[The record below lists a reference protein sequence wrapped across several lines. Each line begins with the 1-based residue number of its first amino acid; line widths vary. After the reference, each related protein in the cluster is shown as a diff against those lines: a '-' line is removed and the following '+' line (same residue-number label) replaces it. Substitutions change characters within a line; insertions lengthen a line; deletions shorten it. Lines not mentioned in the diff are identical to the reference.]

1 MATEYI
7 EPQWLLPNELNQA
20 VPADG
25 ATGSGLAEDRQSL
38 YSMEFDGSN
47 DVIDLGSGTELELI
61 DDFSI
66 SVWIKPTGSLSRG
79 IICCGDRSGGS
90 GWFISRTSTD
100 KVAFSVYTVN
110 ARIATSTTSVN
121 TGDWFHVIGTFEKN
135 GTANQQVKIYI
146 NGNTTAEDENGWS
159 SAQTPSYA
167 GTIYKEIGFPYVG
180 SNYYEGSI
188 DEVAIFSRTLSS
200 DEITTLWNSGSPGN
214 AMILEPTAYYPL
226 GEQARAAGSLAGGIA
241 DWQFPNQSLESYA
254 FDFNGTGYATVTPN
268 AFTDFTVSFWINP
281 SAGVSASYDGI
292 LGQGT
297 TAAQG
302 GILKYVAYSSNA
314 TSGNVSVFINGWT
327 DVSGTVINGVWTNII
342 LTYDSTA
349 DELKGYN
356 NGSLY
361 TTISSPDFSAQTTAA
376 HSFVDIG
383 RRNNLST
390 TIFYGEISNVALW
403 DSASI
408 NIDNIYNNGI
418 PQSTYTLTPNSW
430 WKLDSSAT
438 FDPATTT
445 WSIPD
450 AGSGSNTGT
459 STGMTQASLVPSD
472 LQFES
477 PYSNFSLEFD
487 AGSSQYIN
495 CGNPTE
501 LQITGALTLSAW
513 IKSPTLTGTNQ
524 GIIYKDDNTNRCYKM
539 QLAGSSGVPLGRLQF
554 STFESGVVDHTDG
567 TTNLA
572 DDDWHHVVAVYTPST
587 SVVLYVDGA
596 VQTTNTI
603 GIPVSIDNDPADF
616 EIGRKG
622 DGTLYFDGNIDEVA
636 IWNTALTAAQVTQ
649 VYNNGY
655 PRDLTFLS
663 PTSWWRLG
671 EDAYFVSPDF
681 TIPNKISGG
690 VSGVSDNM
698 TDIALVADAP
708 GSFGGGLGYSLD
720 VEDRI
725 GDAKES
731 TANSVSYNMI
741 QANRI
746 SYPAGYVPTQV
757 DNDYAMAF
765 DGISTYID
773 VGTISLG
780 TIFTVSCWVNFNSFS
795 ATTGIIFGGGVSYY
809 ALYAPNSTTIWAY
822 FGGGS
827 SFTVPALSGW
837 NNLVFTRNGGDG
849 ELFLNGVSQ
858 GTKTTYGANNFD
870 LNFIGCENQ
879 AGGTEYYVDGEIDEA
894 AVFDYV
900 LSANQIQQDIYG
912 GGRAPKCADLNNISN
927 LTPPVAW
934 YRMGD

>member
-1 MATEYI
+1 MATEFR

-20 VPADG
+20 IPADG
-25 ATGSGLAEDRQSL
+25 ATGSGLTEDRQSL
-38 YSMEFDGSN
+38 YSMEFDGVNDAVRVFEGVVADNPFLAPNNQITISAFINIAGAFGFAGNGSIFGSSLSGSGAQLMLRINSSNQIVFRIRTSAPYLDVTGTTTLSN
-47 DVIDLGSGTELELI
+47 DTWYHVAVTWDGVNVQLYLDGSPEGSPVANSIFNPPAGTYYTNI
-61 DDFSI
+61 GTAQTAATTHYDDF
-66 SVWIKPTGSLSRG
+66 
-79 IICCGDRSGGS
+79 
-90 GWFISRTSTD
+90 
-100 KVAFSVYTVN
+100 
-110 ARIATSTTSVN
+110 
-121 TGDWFHVIGTFEKN
+121 N
-135 GTANQQVKIYI
+135 GK
-146 NGNTTAEDENGWS
+146 
-159 SAQTPSYA
+159 
-167 GTIYKEIGFPYVG
+167 
-180 SNYYEGSI
+180 I
-188 DEVAIFSRTLSS
+188 DEVAVWQRGLSS
-200 DEITTLWNSGSPGN
+200 DEVDTLWNGGVPGN
-214 AMILEPTAYYPL
+214 AMTLNPMAYYPL
-226 GEQARAAGSLAGGIA
+226 GEQARLAGTA

-254 FDFNGTGYATVTPN
+254 FDFDGSDYIDCGNDSSLN
-268 AFTDFTVSFWINP
+268 ITDNLS
-281 SAGVSASYDGI
+281 VSAWIKTTDNGLQTIVNKDQATPTRIWNLAMGFGTISFQVR
-292 LGQGT
+292 LGA
-297 TAAQG
+297 TAKTA
-302 GILKYVAYSSNA
+302 SSA
-314 TSGNVSVFINGWT
+314 TNLS
-327 DVSGTVINGVWTNII
+327 DGVWHHVVGTYEPSTEVKIYI
-342 LTYDSTA
+342 DGVLADTESTSIPASLTDDATIPVYMGSYSNSTA
-349 DELKGYN
+349 ERY
-356 NGSLY
+356 
-361 TTISSPDFSAQTTAA
+361 A
-376 HSFVDIG
+376 
-383 RRNNLST
+383 
-390 TIFYGEISNVALW
+390 GEISNVTIW
-403 DSASI
+403 DSTLTGP
-408 NIDNIYNNGI
+408 NVTTLYNNGI
-418 PQSTYTLTPNSW
+418 PLTTLADFPSSGDVQGW
-430 WKLDSSAT
+430 WKLNSSAT
-438 FDPATTT
+438 FDPTAVEWT
-445 WSIPD
+445 IPD
-450 AGSGSNTGT
+450 DSTNSNTGT
-459 STGMTQASLVPSD
+459 STGMDQTNLVTSD

-487 AGSSQYIN
+487 GTDDYIDCTN
-495 CGNPTE
+495 DSIFNLT
-501 LQITGALTLSAW
+501 TGMTISAW
-513 IKSPTLTGTNQ
+513 INPTVAVTN
-524 GIIYKDDNTNRCYKM
+524 KFLVAKRWSTNSY
-539 QLAGSSGVPLGRLQF
+539 QIATAGSINPQCSVWI
-554 STFESGVVDHTDG
+554 G
-567 TTNLA
+567 TTRYNA
-572 DDDWHHVVAVYTPST
+572 SGST
-587 SVVLYVDGA
+587 VLSAGTWYHIVGTFDGSNVKVYVDGVLEGTTA
-596 VQTTNTI
+596 ASGSLDQTADI
-603 GIPVSIDNDPADF
+603 VSIA
-616 EIGRKG
+616 KG
-622 DGTLYFDGNIDEVA
+622 VNNNTYNFNGKIDEVA
-636 IWNTALTAAQVTQ
+636 IWDSALTAAQVTQ

-655 PRDLTFLS
+655 PRDLTFIS
-663 PTSWWRLG
+663 PISWWRLG

-681 TIPNKISGG
+681 TIPNKITGAPNA
-690 VSGVSDNM
+690 VTANM
-698 TDIALVADAP
+698 DDVDLVANAP

>member
-1 MATEYI
+1 MATEFR

-20 VPADG
+20 IPADG
-25 ATGSGLAEDRQSL
+25 ATGSGLTEDRQSL
-38 YSMEFDGSN
+38 YSMEFDGVNDAVRVFEGVVADNPFLAPNNQITISAFINIAGAFGFAGNGSIFGSSLSGSGAQLMLRINSSNQIVFRIRTSAPYLDVTGTTTLSN
-47 DVIDLGSGTELELI
+47 DTWYHVAVTWDGVNVQLYLDGSPEGSPVANSIFNPPAGTYYTNI
-61 DDFSI
+61 GTAQTAATTHYDDF
-66 SVWIKPTGSLSRG
+66 
-79 IICCGDRSGGS
+79 
-90 GWFISRTSTD
+90 
-100 KVAFSVYTVN
+100 
-110 ARIATSTTSVN
+110 
-121 TGDWFHVIGTFEKN
+121 N
-135 GTANQQVKIYI
+135 GK
-146 NGNTTAEDENGWS
+146 
-159 SAQTPSYA
+159 
-167 GTIYKEIGFPYVG
+167 
-180 SNYYEGSI
+180 I
-188 DEVAIFSRTLSS
+188 DEVAVWQRGLSS
-200 DEITTLWNSGSPGN
+200 DEVDTLWNGGVPGN
-214 AMILEPTAYYPL
+214 AMTLNPMAYYPL
-226 GEQARAAGSLAGGIA
+226 GEQARLAGTA

-254 FDFNGTGYATVTPN
+254 FDFDGSDYIDCGNDSSLN
-268 AFTDFTVSFWINP
+268 ITDNLS
-281 SAGVSASYDGI
+281 VSAWIKTTDNGLQTIVNKDQATPTRIWNLAMGFGTISFQVR
-292 LGQGT
+292 LGA
-297 TAAQG
+297 TAKTA
-302 GILKYVAYSSNA
+302 SSA
-314 TSGNVSVFINGWT
+314 TNLS
-327 DVSGTVINGVWTNII
+327 DGVWHHVVGTYEPSTEVKIYI
-342 LTYDSTA
+342 DGVLADTESTSIPASLTDDATIPVYMGSYSNSTA
-349 DELKGYN
+349 ERY
-356 NGSLY
+356 
-361 TTISSPDFSAQTTAA
+361 A
-376 HSFVDIG
+376 
-383 RRNNLST
+383 
-390 TIFYGEISNVALW
+390 GEISNVTIW
-403 DSASI
+403 DSTLTGP
-408 NIDNIYNNGI
+408 NVTTLYNNGI
-418 PQSTYTLTPNSW
+418 PLTTLAEFPSSGDVQGW
-430 WKLDSSAT
+430 WKLNSSAT
-438 FDPATTT
+438 FDPTAVEWT
-445 WSIPD
+445 IPD
-450 AGSGSNTGT
+450 DSTNSNTGT
-459 STGMTQASLVPSD
+459 STGMDQTNLVTSD

-487 AGSSQYIN
+487 GTDDYIDCTN
-495 CGNPTE
+495 DSIFNLT
-501 LQITGALTLSAW
+501 TGMTISAW
-513 IKSPTLTGTNQ
+513 INPTVAVTN
-524 GIIYKDDNTNRCYKM
+524 KFLVAKRWSTNSY
-539 QLAGSSGVPLGRLQF
+539 QIATAGSINPQCSVWI
-554 STFESGVVDHTDG
+554 G
-567 TTNLA
+567 TTRYNA
-572 DDDWHHVVAVYTPST
+572 SGST
-587 SVVLYVDGA
+587 VLSAGTWYHIVGTFDGSNVKVYVDGVLEGTTA
-596 VQTTNTI
+596 ASGSLDQTADI
-603 GIPVSIDNDPADF
+603 VSIA
-616 EIGRKG
+616 KG
-622 DGTLYFDGNIDEVA
+622 VNNNTYNFNGKIDEVA
-636 IWNTALTAAQVTQ
+636 IWDSALTAAQVTQ

-655 PRDLTFLS
+655 PRDLTFIS
-663 PTSWWRLG
+663 PISWWRLG

-681 TIPNKISGG
+681 TIPNKITGAPNA
-690 VSGVSDNM
+690 VTANM
-698 TDIALVADAP
+698 DDVDLVANAP

>member
-38 YSMEFDGSN
+38 YSMEFDGVNDAVRVFEGVVADNPFLAPNNQITISAFINIAGAFGFAGNGSIFGSSLSGSGAQLMLRINSSNQIVFRIRTSAPYLDVTGTTTLSN
-47 DVIDLGSGTELELI
+47 DTWYHVAVTWDGVNVQLYLDGSPEGSPVANSIFNPPAGTYYTNI
-61 DDFSI
+61 GTAQTAATTHYDDF
-66 SVWIKPTGSLSRG
+66 
-79 IICCGDRSGGS
+79 
-90 GWFISRTSTD
+90 
-100 KVAFSVYTVN
+100 
-110 ARIATSTTSVN
+110 
-121 TGDWFHVIGTFEKN
+121 N
-135 GTANQQVKIYI
+135 GK
-146 NGNTTAEDENGWS
+146 
-159 SAQTPSYA
+159 
-167 GTIYKEIGFPYVG
+167 
-180 SNYYEGSI
+180 I
-188 DEVAIFSRTLSS
+188 DEVAVWQRGLSS
-200 DEITTLWNSGSPGN
+200 DEVDTLWNGGVPGN
-214 AMILEPTAYYPL
+214 AMTLNPMAYYPL
-226 GEQARAAGSLAGGIA
+226 GEQARLAGTA

-254 FDFNGTGYATVTPN
+254 FDFDGSDYIDCGNDSSLN
-268 AFTDFTVSFWINP
+268 ITDNLS
-281 SAGVSASYDGI
+281 VSAWIKTTDNGLQTIVNKDQATPTRIWNLAMGFGTISFQVR
-292 LGQGT
+292 LGA
-297 TAAQG
+297 TAKTA
-302 GILKYVAYSSNA
+302 SSA
-314 TSGNVSVFINGWT
+314 TNLS
-327 DVSGTVINGVWTNII
+327 DGVWHHVVGTYEPSTEVKIYI
-342 LTYDSTA
+342 DGVLADTESTSIPASLTDDATIPVYMGSYSNSTA
-349 DELKGYN
+349 ERY
-356 NGSLY
+356 
-361 TTISSPDFSAQTTAA
+361 A
-376 HSFVDIG
+376 
-383 RRNNLST
+383 
-390 TIFYGEISNVALW
+390 GEISNVTIW
-403 DSASI
+403 DSTLTGP
-408 NIDNIYNNGI
+408 NVTTLYNNGI
-418 PQSTYTLTPNSW
+418 PLTTLADFPSSGDVQGW
-430 WKLDSSAT
+430 WKLNSSAT
-438 FDPATTT
+438 FDPTAVEWT
-445 WSIPD
+445 IPD
-450 AGSGSNTGT
+450 DSTNSNTGT
-459 STGMTQASLVPSD
+459 STGMDQTNLVTSD

-487 AGSSQYIN
+487 GTDDYIDCTN
-495 CGNPTE
+495 DSIFNLT
-501 LQITGALTLSAW
+501 TGMTISAW
-513 IKSPTLTGTNQ
+513 INPTVAVTN
-524 GIIYKDDNTNRCYKM
+524 KFLVAKRWSTNSY
-539 QLAGSSGVPLGRLQF
+539 QIATAGSINPQCSVWI
-554 STFESGVVDHTDG
+554 G
-567 TTNLA
+567 TTRYNA
-572 DDDWHHVVAVYTPST
+572 SGST
-587 SVVLYVDGA
+587 VLSAGTWYHIVGTFDGSNVKVYVDGVLEGTTA
-596 VQTTNTI
+596 ASGSLDQTADI
-603 GIPVSIDNDPADF
+603 VSIA
-616 EIGRKG
+616 KG
-622 DGTLYFDGNIDEVA
+622 VNNNTYNFNGKIDEVA
-636 IWNTALTAAQVTQ
+636 IWDSALTAAQVTQ

-655 PRDLTFLS
+655 PRDLTFIS
-663 PTSWWRLG
+663 PISWWRLG

-681 TIPNKISGG
+681 TIPNKITGAPNA
-690 VSGVSDNM
+690 VTANM
-698 TDIALVADAP
+698 DDVDLVANAP